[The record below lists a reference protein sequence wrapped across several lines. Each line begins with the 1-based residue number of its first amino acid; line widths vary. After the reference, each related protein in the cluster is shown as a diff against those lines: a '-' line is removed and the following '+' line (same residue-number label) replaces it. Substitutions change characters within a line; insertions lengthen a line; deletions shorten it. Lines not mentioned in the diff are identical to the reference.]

1 MQNENKKGLAVG
13 VVGVLAI
20 AALAVSLMAGS
31 GSAASNEELT
41 TSGGQSIRI
50 APAGEGPSKLAVLE
64 QATPAAFEA
73 LPDGVQQIIAQQA
86 AGSSDGKLG
95 AIGTTTLGLGTLVT
109 FAEIGDTLC
118 FIQGQGDPGFTF
130 GCSPLAEA
138 TAGRSYLAMPSPDGD
153 GMVKVVG
160 IAPNGIASLR
170 IAGAEA
176 TEAPVSANVWT
187 ADLEPANT
195 EVSATDTSGNVAY
208 QFDLPLTSISHSI
221 AEAG

>member
-1 MQNENKKGLAVG
+1 
-13 VVGVLAI
+13 
-20 AALAVSLMAGS
+20 
-31 GSAASNEELT
+31 
-41 TSGGQSIRI
+41 
-50 APAGEGPSKLAVLE
+50 
-64 QATPAAFEA
+64 
-73 LPDGVQQIIAQQA
+73 
-86 AGSSDGKLG
+86 
-95 AIGTTTLGLGTLVT
+95 
-109 FAEIGDTLC
+109 
-118 FIQGQGDPGFTF
+118 
-130 GCSPLAEA
+130 
-138 TAGRSYLAMPSPDGD
+138 MPSPDGD

-170 IAGAEA
+170 IAGAKA